1 MYPHWDANALI
12 VAVTVLTVALAAL
25 VHYEGLVLLSRLLSR
40 RSEGERR
47 RKVLYGIFGVMALHV
62 VEIWMFGT
70 STWLLLMYPNTGTI
84 AGAHPPHLLDAVYLA
99 AVSFTTVGFGDVAPI
114 GPIRFKVGTTALT
127 GFVLIAWSASFTYLE
142 MERFW
147 RR

>member
-1 MYPHWDANALI
+1 MYPHWDANLL
-12 VAVTVLTVALAAL
+12 VAGVTVVTVALAAL
-25 VHYEGLVLLSRLLSR
+25 VHYEGLVLLSRGLSR
-40 RSEGERR
+40 RREGERR
-47 RKVLYGIFGVMALHV
+47 RKVLYGIFGVLGLHV
-62 VEIWMFGT
+62 LEIWIFGT
-70 STWLLLMYPNTGTI
+70 STWLLLQYPNAGTI
-84 AGAHPPHLLDAVYLA
+84 AGAHPPHFLDAIYLS
-99 AVSFTTVGFGDVAPI
+99 AVSFTTVGFGDLTPV

>member
-1 MYPHWDANALI
+1 MYPHWDANLLI
-12 VAVTVLTVALAAL
+12 VAVTALTVALAVL
-25 VHYEGLVLLSRLLSR
+25 VHYEGLVLLSRWLYQR
-40 RSEGERR
+40 REGERR
-47 RKVLYGIFGVMALHV
+47 RKVLYGVFGVLALHV
-62 VEIWMFGT
+62 VEIWLFGT

-84 AGAHPPHLLDAVYLA
+84 AGAHPPHLFDAVYLS
-99 AVSFTTVGFGDVAPI
+99 AVSFTTVGFGDLTPV

>member
-1 MYPHWDANALI
+1 MYPHWDANLLI
-12 VAVTVLTVALAAL
+12 VAVTVLTVALATL
-25 VHYEGLVLLSRLLSR
+25 VHYEGLVLMSRWLYQR
-40 RSEGERR
+40 KAGERR
-47 RKVLYGIFGVMALHV
+47 RKVLYSIFGVLALHV
-62 VEIWMFGT
+62 VEIWIFGT

-84 AGAHPPHLLDAVYLA
+84 AGVHPPHLFDAVYLS
-99 AVSFTTVGFGDVAPI
+99 AVSFTTVGFGDVTPV